1 MLAERDMSF
10 KHEHRR
16 EVLEMRHDGS
26 GSSAQTL
33 DATVDI
39 ALRTY

>member
-1 MLAERDMSF
+1 MLAEREMSF
-10 KHEHRR
+10 KDEDTR